1 MHAETGKSQGQLQ
14 QVQDAIRQQMQKRL
28 HSAELQLGHAAA
40 LTGSLDPYKVLA
52 RGYTMVTAANGT
64 ILNAD
69 DLQPEKQSMFAALPA
84 VQSAGWKRWR
94 RSMRTP
100 KSFEEGMERLN
111 TLLAQMQ
118 SEDTTLA
125 DSVKL
130 YAEAASLME
139 YCHAAL
145 EKTSLQ
151 IDEIDAKLAG
161 TVQEES

>member
-1 MHAETGKSQGQLQ
+1 
-14 QVQDAIRQQMQKRL
+14 
-28 HSAELQLGHAAA
+28 
-40 LTGSLDPYKVLA
+40 
-52 RGYTMVTAANGT
+52 
-64 ILNAD
+64 
-69 DLQPEKQSMFAALPA
+69 
-84 VQSAGWKRWR
+84 
-94 RSMRTP
+94 MRTP

-161 TVQEES
+161 HSAGGKLMDYQEQYQNYLAQAMAALENGLRPFSAGRIRGVPCGTLQPDGRRQTDPCSSCSQRLRYAGRQYAGGTAVCSCCRNAALLFAHSR